1 MGTFY
6 GHAVPGSLFLFL
18 GLWNFRCSVINFLA
32 SPQSFAARVW
42 HPMPL
47 PGHWARMQLYAVVG
61 GGSAYM
67 ITEVINLFMKS
78 HAMLNSYEHL
88 SVNNAF
94 VVTYSVFLLHDTT
107 RYLPF
112 PKGTLHVIASVPYTC
127 AAVMFFF
134 HSTGHNGPI
143 EARYHIFLV
152 LLLAATALTLLLT
165 GAFPRSFLLDTLSN
179 LGIILDGAWLLVTG
193 ASLYS
198 FMQPSHC
205 CTSPTELDYK
215 LVCEEHKW
223 EHMGLAFAFVHLAM
237 LVCLV
242 LVLAVGFY
250 ALAALSAPSS
260 SIDFIPGTDACTDGC
275 NPSSAFVTSAAA
287 SAVVHPWTS
296 DAVQLATKGQ
306 AVPMAAAVVDMQGEE
321 ASLLGDKEL
330 AE

>member
-6 GHAVPGSLFLFL
+6 GHATPGCLLLVL

-61 GGSAYM
+61 GGAAYL
-67 ITEVINLFMKS
+67 ITEFINIFIQSYVL
-78 HAMLNSYEHL
+78 LNSYE
-88 SVNNAF
+88 VRMA
-94 VVTYSVFLLHDTT
+94 V
-107 RYLPF
+107 YLPF

-152 LLLAATALTLLLT
+152 LLLSATALTLLLT
-165 GAFPRSFLLDTLSN
+165 AAFPRSFLLDTLSN
-179 LGIILDGAWLLVTG
+179 LGIILQGAWLLVTG

-198 FMQPSHC
+198 FMQPTHC
-205 CTSPTELDYK
+205 YTSPTDQDYK

-223 EHMGLAFAFVHLAM
+223 EHMGLAFAYVHLAM
-237 LVCLV
+237 LICLV

-260 SIDFIPGTDACTDGC
+260 SIDFILATDARTDGC
-275 NPSSAFVTSAAA
+275 NSSSAFVTSAIA

-296 DAVQLATKGQ
+296 DVSMKGQ
-306 AVPMAAAVVDMQGEE
+306 AIPMAAAVVDVQGEE
-321 ASLLGDKEL
+321 ASLLSDKERCSTI
-330 AE
+330 AV